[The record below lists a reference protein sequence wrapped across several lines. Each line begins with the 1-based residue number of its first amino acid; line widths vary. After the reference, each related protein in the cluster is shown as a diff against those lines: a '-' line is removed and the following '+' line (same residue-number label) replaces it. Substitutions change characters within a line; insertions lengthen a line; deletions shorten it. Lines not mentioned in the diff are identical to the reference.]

1 MPRDLKADQAMLRDV
16 LSLAQSRDFQRAGAI
31 ANEAL
36 ASGFEHPLLLN
47 VAATCLEQEG
57 KLADA
62 LRLLERAVE
71 LAPGDIGARNALA
84 LCLQRLERPAEAL
97 RHVDELLKQ
106 HPGLGFAHA
115 NKGNALIALGHLG
128 RARTSHLRALELE
141 PGNIAALSSLASIA
155 SHRGNYEEARS
166 RAQQVLALVPNFPD
180 AVISLAT
187 AELAAGTL
195 PRSEALIR
203 QLLADGRVAALDKAR
218 ANGLLGDVLDAGG
231 RYPEAL
237 AAYTTCNEALRRIH
251 SRFAYGTSLIAYTQ
265 QLTTTVANTAA
276 NAAAGTVA
284 NAVASTAANA
294 VASTVASTAA
304 NAVASTAERYGA
316 AQPGTVQPAAAV
328 SGHVFLLGFPR
339 SGTTLLEVVLDGHP
353 RVASLDEHEL
363 LTEGVQRFMSE
374 PRDLSALARA
384 GEEELQPLRKAY
396 WDRVREGEV
405 EVAGKVFVDK
415 YPMNTLKLPLI
426 ARLFPD
432 AKILFAC
439 RDPREVVL
447 ACFRR
452 RFKMNAATYEFLTVP
467 GAAALYDG
475 VMGFAELLRPAFGPH
490 WHVVRYESL
499 VADFARQMRDI
510 CEFLGLEWIEGMD
523 DFAGRARERERSTPS
538 TAQLARG
545 LDRSRPV
552 HWKHYSAALEPVLP
566 TLDKW
571 VQRFGYPPSR

>member
-1 MPRDLKADQAMLRDV
+1 MPRDLQADQAMLREV
-16 LSLAQSRDFQRAGAI
+16 LSLAQNRDFQRAGVI
-31 ANEAL
+31 ANQAL

-57 KLADA
+57 KFADA
-62 LRLLERAVE
+62 LGLLERAVE
-71 LAPGDIGARNALA
+71 IAPQDIGARNALA
-84 LCLQRLERPAEAL
+84 LCLQRLERPTEAL
-97 RHVDELLKQ
+97 HQVDELLKQ

-155 SHRGNYEEARS
+155 SHRGNHDEARS
-166 RAQQVLALVPNFPD
+166 WAHQVLAVVPDFPD
-180 AVISLAT
+180 AVISLAS
-187 AELAAGTL
+187 AELAGGAL
-195 PRSEALIR
+195 ARSEALIR
-203 QLLADGRVAALDKAR
+203 KLLADVRVAAIDKAR

-231 RYPEAL
+231 RYSEAL
-237 AAYTTCNEALRRIH
+237 AAYNACNEALQRIH
-251 SRFAYGTSLIAYTQ
+251 SRFACGSSLITYTR
-265 QLTTTVANTAA
+265 QLTTTIAKTAANIAAVNAAATA
-276 NAAAGTVA
+276 NAAA
-284 NAVASTAANA
+284 NTAD
-294 VASTVASTAA
+294 
-304 NAVASTAERYGA
+304 RYA
-316 AQPGTVQPAAAV
+316 TAQPETVQAGADV
-328 SGHVFLLGFPR
+328 DGHVFLLGFPR

-363 LTEGVQRFMSE
+363 LTEGIQRFMGE

-384 GEEELQPLRKAY
+384 SDKELRPLREAY
-396 WDRVREGEV
+396 WDRVRQGEA
-405 EVAGKVFVDK
+405 EVSGKVFVDK

-426 ARLFPD
+426 ARLFPN

-452 RFKMNAATYEFLTVP
+452 RFKLNAATYELLTVP

-475 VMGFAELLRPAFGPH
+475 VMGFAELMRPAFGAR

-499 VADFARQMRDI
+499 VADFAREMRGV
-510 CEFLGLEWIEGMD
+510 CEFLGLEWMEGMD
-523 DFAGRARERERSTPS
+523 DFAGRVRERERSTPS

-545 LDRSRPV
+545 LDRSRTV
-552 HWKHYSAALEPVLP
+552 HWTHYSSALEPVLP

-571 VQRFGYPPSR
+571 VDRLEYPRSR

>member
-1 MPRDLKADQAMLRDV
+1 MPRDLKADQAMLREV
-16 LSLAQSRDFQRAGAI
+16 LSLAQKRDFQRAGTI

-57 KLADA
+57 RFADA

-71 LAPGDIGARNALA
+71 LAPQDIGARNALA
-84 LCLQRLERPAEAL
+84 LCLQRLERPTEAL
-97 RHVDELLKQ
+97 HQVDELLKL

-128 RARTSHLRALELE
+128 RARRSHLRALELE

-155 SHRGNYEEARS
+155 SHRGNHDEARS
-166 RAQQVLALVPNFPD
+166 WAQQVLAVVPNFPD
-180 AVISLAT
+180 AVISLAS
-187 AELAAGTL
+187 AELADGVLA
-195 PRSEALIR
+195 RSEALIR
-203 QLLADGRVAALDKAR
+203 QLLADGRVAPIDKAR

-231 RYPEAL
+231 RYSEAFD
-237 AAYTTCNEALRRIH
+237 AYSACNEALRQIH
-251 SRFAYGTSLIAYTQ
+251 SRFASGTSLITYTR
-265 QLTTTVANTAA
+265 QLTTTIANTTANIAPA
-276 NAAAGTVA
+276 NAAA
-284 NAVASTAANA
+284 NTAQ
-294 VASTVASTAA
+294 
-304 NAVASTAERYGA
+304 RYGA
-316 AQPGTVQPAAAV
+316 AQPGTVQPGADV
-328 SGHVFLLGFPR
+328 GSHVFLLGFPR

-363 LTEGVQRFMSE
+363 LTESIRHFMGD
-374 PRDLSALARA
+374 PRDLTALMQADEA
-384 GEEELQPLRKAY
+384 ELRPLRKAY
-396 WDRVREGEV
+396 WNRVREGEI
-405 EVAGKVFVDK
+405 EVSGKVFVDK

-426 ARLFPD
+426 ARLFPN

-452 RFKMNAATYEFLTVP
+452 RFKMNAATYELLTVP

-475 VMGFAELLRPAFGPH
+475 VMGFAQVLRPAFGAR

-499 VADFARQMRDI
+499 VADFNPQLRGI
-510 CEFLGLEWIEGMD
+510 CDFLGLEWIEGMD

-545 LDRSRPV
+545 LDRSRTV
-552 HWKHYSAALEPVLP
+552 HWEHYRAALEPVLP

-571 VQRFGYPPSR
+571 VERFEYAPTR

>member
-1 MPRDLKADQAMLRDV
+1 MPRDLKADQAMLREV
-16 LSLAQSRDFQRAGAI
+16 LSLAQKRDFQRAGAI

-47 VAATCLEQEG
+47 VAATCLEHEG
-57 KLADA
+57 RFSEA

-71 LAPGDIGARNALA
+71 LAPQDIGARNALA

-141 PGNIAALSSLASIA
+141 PGNISSMASLASIA
-155 SHRGNYEEARS
+155 SHRGNHDEARS
-166 RAQQVLALVPNFPD
+166 WAQQVLAVVPNFPD

-187 AELAAGTL
+187 AELAGGAL
-195 PRSEALIR
+195 ARSEALIR
-203 QLLADGRVAALDKAR
+203 RLLADGRVTALDTAR
-218 ANGLLGDVLDAGG
+218 ANGVLGDVLDAGG
-231 RYPEAL
+231 RYSEAF
-237 AAYTTCNEALRRIH
+237 AAYTTCNESLRQIH
-251 SRFAYGTSLIAYTQ
+251 SRFAHGTSLIAYTQ
-265 QLTTTVANTAA
+265 QLTETMANTEANTVAGDRAA
-276 NAAAGTVA
+276 HP
-284 NAVASTAANA
+284 
-294 VASTVASTAA
+294 
-304 NAVASTAERYGA
+304 GA
-316 AQPGTVQPAAAV
+316 VQPDAGV

-353 RVASLDEHEL
+353 RVVSLDEHEL
-363 LTEGVQRFMSE
+363 LTEGIQRFMSE
-374 PRDLSALARA
+374 PRDLSALAKA
-384 GEEELQPLRKAY
+384 GEDELRPLREAY
-396 WDRVREGEV
+396 WDRVREGEI
-405 EVAGKVFVDK
+405 EVSGKVFVDK

-426 ARLFPD
+426 ARLFPN

-452 RFKMNAATYEFLTVP
+452 RFKMNAATYELLTVP

-475 VMGFAELLRPAFGPH
+475 VMGFAELLRPAFGPN

-499 VADFARQMRDI
+499 VGDFARQMRDI

-523 DFAGRARERERSTPS
+523 DFASRARERERSTPS

-552 HWKHYSAALEPVLP
+552 HWKHYSAALEPILP

-571 VQRFGYPPSR
+571 VARFEYAPTR

>member
-1 MPRDLKADQAMLRDV
+1 MPRDLKADQAMLREV
-16 LSLAQSRDFQRAGAI
+16 LSLAQNRDFQRAGVI
-31 ANEAL
+31 ANQAL

-57 KLADA
+57 KFADA
-62 LRLLERAVE
+62 LGLLERAVE
-71 LAPGDIGARNALA
+71 IAPQDIGARNALA
-84 LCLQRLERPAEAL
+84 LCLQRLERPSEAL
-97 RHVDELLKQ
+97 DQVDELLKQ

-155 SHRGNYEEARS
+155 SHRGNHDEARS
-166 RAQQVLALVPNFPD
+166 WAHQVLAVVPDFPD
-180 AVISLAT
+180 AVISLAS
-187 AELAAGTL
+187 AELAGGAL
-195 PRSEALIR
+195 ARSEALIR
-203 QLLADGRVAALDKAR
+203 KLLADVRVAAIDKAR

-231 RYPEAL
+231 RYSEAL
-237 AAYTTCNEALRRIH
+237 AAYNACNEALQRIH
-251 SRFAYGTSLIAYTQ
+251 SRFASGTSLTTYTR
-265 QLTTTVANTAA
+265 QLTATIVKTAANIATVNAAATAKAAANTAD
-276 NAAAGTVA
+276 
-284 NAVASTAANA
+284 
-294 VASTVASTAA
+294 
-304 NAVASTAERYGA
+304 RYA
-316 AQPGTVQPAAAV
+316 TAQPETVQAGADV
-328 SGHVFLLGFPR
+328 GGHVFLLGFPR

-363 LTEGVQRFMSE
+363 LTEGIQHFMGE

-384 GEEELQPLRKAY
+384 SDEELRPLRQAY
-396 WDRVREGEV
+396 WDRVRQGEA
-405 EVAGKVFVDK
+405 EVSGKVFVDK

-426 ARLFPD
+426 ARLFPN

-452 RFKMNAATYEFLTVP
+452 RFKLNAATYELLTVP

-475 VMGFAELLRPAFGPH
+475 VMGFAELMRPAFGAR

-499 VADFARQMRDI
+499 VADFAREMRGV

-523 DFAGRARERERSTPS
+523 DFAGRVRERERSTPS

-545 LDRSRPV
+545 LDRSRTV
-552 HWKHYSAALEPVLP
+552 HWTHYSTALEPVLP
-566 TLDKW
+566 ALDKW
-571 VQRFGYPPSR
+571 LDRFEYARSR